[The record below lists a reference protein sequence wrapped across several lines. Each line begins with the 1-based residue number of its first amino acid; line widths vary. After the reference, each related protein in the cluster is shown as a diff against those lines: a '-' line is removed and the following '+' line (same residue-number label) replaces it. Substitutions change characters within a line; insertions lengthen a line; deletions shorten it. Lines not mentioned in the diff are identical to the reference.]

1 MIYGSSNFFYRPK
14 ANLFCSKFVSR
25 VIFML
30 LLKRPDC
37 YNTRVVK
44 RATSPLPRF
53 AAQLQSKKPLFGKPF
68 YHRFT

>member
-25 VIFML
+25 VILSCQKSIFML

-44 RATSPLPRF
+44 RTTS
-53 AAQLQSKKPLFGKPF
+53 LFTSFCCTVAKQN
-68 YHRFT
+68 TTVW

>member
-14 ANLFCSKFVSR
+14 ANLFCSKFVSS

-44 RATSPLPRF
+44 RATS
-53 AAQLQSKKPLFGKPF
+53 LFTSFCCTVAKQK
-68 YHRFT
+68 TTVW